1 MTQLDE
7 APPVDLA
14 DARDKAAAIAADE
27 PPTKPKRTR
36 TRKPRATKPRAPK
49 ADTPPR
55 STSPRPPALRKRLE
69 DSITTLGAL
78 LLLVNPTDGQLVIA
92 GAAKQA
98 AALDAIAK
106 DNPAVRRALERM
118 LTASVYGQ
126 LAAAFAPTLLGIAAN
141 HRMLPA
147 PINGLVAMATAPAAP
162 APSPDASATDGPTP
176 LDLGAMLNTFGPM
189 FAAMT
194 TPPAGGDE
202 DGGAGVPR
210 GSVVGVG

>member
-27 PPTKPKRTR
+27 APTKPKRTR
-36 TRKPRATKPRAPK
+36 TRKARAAKPRAPK
-49 ADTPPR
+49 ADTAPR

-78 LLLVNPTDGQLVIA
+78 LLLVNPTDGQLIIA

-106 DNPAVRRALERM
+106 DNPAVKRALERM

-141 HRMLPA
+141 HRLLPA
-147 PINGLVAMATAPAAP
+147 PINGLVAMATTPAPATSAG
-162 APSPDASATDGPTP
+162 ATDGPP
-176 LDLGAMLNTFGPM
+176 IDLGAMLGMFG
-189 FAAMT
+189 AMTT
-194 TPPAGGDE
+194 TPPAGGD
-202 DGGAGVPR
+202 DDGAGIPR